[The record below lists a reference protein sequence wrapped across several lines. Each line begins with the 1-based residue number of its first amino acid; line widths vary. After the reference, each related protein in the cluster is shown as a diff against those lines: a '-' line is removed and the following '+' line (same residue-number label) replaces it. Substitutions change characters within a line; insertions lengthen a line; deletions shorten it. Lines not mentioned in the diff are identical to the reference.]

1 MVGVDEAKGA
11 SYYGLQS
18 SLGISIIP
26 CTVQRTR
33 TLKPFYKSRS
43 FRWAAQL
50 AALLLVAWGIV
61 HTGRQATSQLASQQ
75 QALESQAHQLDQRA
89 DEAEGDERSRLRA
102 EAENV
107 RQSARNFWQAA
118 PAWLGA
124 AGLAYAIGMLPAAWF
139 WRTCLLRLDQPVPVD
154 LTLYAYCLGH
164 LGKYFP
170 GKAMVIVLR
179 VGVLAPLRV
188 LKIATTL
195 TIFMETLTMM
205 AVGSAAAALC
215 LMALRIDWRWTLLAC
230 GLMLLTFLPTL
241 PPLLR
246 EVLRRTQR
254 NVAPALMKVW
264 LERIDWTLLGKGW
277 VAMALV
283 WLANGVSLYCVLR
296 ASPSA
301 QFAQVDWLTMA
312 LSALGACAMAVVLGF
327 VSFLPGGAG
336 VREVV
341 LSTMLAPIVGPVAAI
356 AAAVWI
362 RIVWL
367 STEVVMAIGL
377 RAIVPRGAS
386 MAGGADS
393 TQ

>member
-1 MVGVDEAKGA
+1 M
-11 SYYGLQS
+11 
-18 SLGISIIP
+18 
-26 CTVQRTR
+26 
-33 TLKPFYKSRS
+33 KPFYKSRLV
-43 FRWAAQL
+43 RWSAQL
-50 AALLLVAWGIV
+50 IALLLVVLGIV
-61 HTGRQATSQLASQQ
+61 NTSRQAANQLADQQ
-75 QALESQAHQLDQRA
+75 KQLEVQAAQLDQQAELA
-89 DEAEGDERSRLRA
+89 DDVADPEQRDQLRA
-102 EAENV
+102 EAKQV
-107 RQSARNFWQAA
+107 RRSAKSFWQAA
-118 PAWLGA
+118 PGWLGA

-139 WRTCLLRLDQPVPVD
+139 WRACLLRLDQPAPAG

-188 LKIATTL
+188 LKVATTL

-205 AVGSAAAALC
+205 AVGSALAAIC
-215 LMALRIDWRWTLLAC
+215 LYALRLDWRWTVLAC

-254 NVAPALMKVW
+254 SVAPALMKVW
-264 LERIDWTLLGKGW
+264 LGRIDWTLLGSG
-277 VAMALV
+277 
-283 WLANGVSLYCVLR
+283 WLAMTLTWIANGLSLYCVLR

-301 QFAQVDWLTMA
+301 EFAAVQWSTIA
-312 LSALGACAMAVVLGF
+312 LSSLGACAMAVVLGF

-341 LSTMLAPIVGPVAAI
+341 LSTMLTPMVGPIAAL

-362 RIVWL
+362 RVVWL
-367 STEVVMAIGL
+367 MTELMMVLIL
-377 RAIVPRGAS
+377 RTAMLSQLARPSQEESGP
-386 MAGGADS
+386 
-393 TQ
+393 